1 MDQALV
7 FNHGFCILTRS
18 FYFIV
23 PLKDEV
29 YISFSYFP
37 CNGFDICGMLTNGS
51 TRSWSRTALS
61 FRGACFLSIHP
72 LVLKIGLHL
81 ALKRKYT
88 YSVSEIYYILYTMR
102 KIFLSIMLVIWFLN
116 FPLFA
121 KDEDYQYFFPIPID
135 EFYGGT
141 NDLHLSLQLACLKG
155 EHLKEGSDFDPF
167 WLPYCNL
174 MKFVPS
180 PYQQVDLSYYSGTTE
195 EREKLHDT
203 FSNIIG
209 ITIWLY
215 NKASHKDQFHQ
226 RLQSFFHNW
235 ELSGSTQEMKR
246 IGENMLRTVLG
257 RKFIKSKISFNEV
270 WQALKKE
277 KRGTFKTDAEP
288 LGHFVSLDNFGRVPG
303 GLLAVGDYLFSE
315 DGGILKKGDTHWQP
329 FITIDVPDREL
340 FHNYEMPN
348 ALVLTF
354 RNHTLY
360 YTLPKDM
367 EKENHYLAPEYE
379 LQKDGSWRLNAC
391 FHRENLCPKNEECK
405 LKQKKLPLKQCK
417 NLWITLTTIL
427 WK

>member
-1 MDQALV
+1 
-7 FNHGFCILTRS
+7 
-18 FYFIV
+18 
-23 PLKDEV
+23 
-29 YISFSYFP
+29 
-37 CNGFDICGMLTNGS
+37 
-51 TRSWSRTALS
+51 
-61 FRGACFLSIHP
+61 
-72 LVLKIGLHL
+72 
-81 ALKRKYT
+81 
-88 YSVSEIYYILYTMR
+88 MR

-116 FPLFA
+116 FSLFA

-155 EHLKEGSDFDPF
+155 EHLKEGSDFDSF

-203 FSNIIG
+203 FSNIID

-226 RLQSFFHNW
+226 QLQSFFHNW

-277 KRGTFKTDAEP
+277 KRGTFKTDADP

-340 FHNYEMPN
+340 FHNYEMLN